1 MLLVPSTPGFYEGHY
16 YHRCLATFHSI
27 RPLAPTLSIAS
38 KHDLKRGKGETDG
51 VVQLDPSQWKLIQN
65 SLCYSAVI
73 GSYFMTHEFSLA
85 LQYYDEARKLGV
97 FPRFRE
103 GMMIAQI
110 HLSSEEYKPVYE
122 ELKSKE
128 SQIAGIPMSEVC
140 AMACEV
146 MCRDRFLLNKSKLP
160 QLRRA
165 VRQVYW
171 NWHYNRPFSPKFDPK
186 SDAICGVC
194 LLV

>member
-140 AMACEV
+140 ARACGV

-186 SDAICGVC
+186 SNAICGVC

>member
-1 MLLVPSTPGFYEGHY
+1 M
-16 YHRCLATFHSI
+16 
-27 RPLAPTLSIAS
+27 
-38 KHDLKRGKGETDG
+38 
-51 VVQLDPSQWKLIQN
+51 QLDPSQWKLIQN

-140 AMACEV
+140 ARVCGV

-186 SDAICGVC
+186 SNAICGVC